1 MILSGGTISMIS
13 PSERKK
19 NNFAKSLRPSFG
31 AEMKKYEE
39 LYAMFTDN
47 GYTKELCEEY
57 ADAFINDVK
66 KPAADDIIQLA
77 DFYDRIYDNKSAFF
91 YLDMLM
97 DKKLSGDEK
106 FSYCIETLKTQSKLG
121 KWRDAEDFRT
131 ENINF
136 MQIFAQKKPLSQQAD
151 MYIALALADCAAK
164 RYREAFKLMNFGYKP
179 QGKNDT
185 KLLEIM
191 ITGVY
196 LIARSGETEGL
207 DAAVDSA
214 HACLRLFS
222 EFEYSWSKDYYLS
235 CIDKAAE
242 GII

>member
-1 MILSGGTISMIS
+1 MIP

-39 LYAMFTDN
+39 LYAMFTND

-57 ADAFINDVK
+57 AEAFVNNAK

-77 DFYDRIYDNKSAFF
+77 GLYDKIYENKSASF
-91 YLDMLM
+91 YLDMLA
-97 DKKLSGDEK
+97 DKKLGGDEK
-106 FSYCIETLKTQSKLG
+106 FCYCIEMLKTQSKLG
-121 KWRDAEDFRT
+121 RWRDAEDFRT

-136 MQIFAQKKPLSQQAD
+136 MQVFAQKKPLTQQAD

-164 RYREAFKLMNFGYKP
+164 RYRDAFKLMKFGYKP

-196 LIARSGETEGL
+196 LIACSGETDGL

-214 HACLRLFS
+214 HACLKLFS
-222 EFEYSWSKDYYLS
+222 EFEYRWSKEYYLG
-235 CIDKAAE
+235 CIDKAAQ

>member
-1 MILSGGTISMIS
+1 MIS

-19 NNFAKSLRPSFG
+19 SNFAKSLRPSFG

-39 LYAMFTDN
+39 LYAAFTND

-57 ADAFINDVK
+57 ADAFINNAK

-77 DFYDRIYDNKSAFF
+77 GLYDKIYDSKSASF
-91 YLDMLM
+91 YLDMLAE
-97 DKKLSGDEK
+97 KKLSGDEK
-106 FSYCIETLKTQSKLG
+106 FAYCIEMLKTKSKLG
-121 KWRDAEDFRT
+121 RWRDAEDFRT

-136 MQIFAQKKPLSQQAD
+136 MQNFAQKKPISQQAD
-151 MYIALALADCAAK
+151 MYIALALTDCAAK
-164 RYREAFKLMNFGYKP
+164 RYRDAFKLMKFGYKP
-179 QGKNDT
+179 QGRNDT

-196 LIARSGETEGL
+196 LIACSGETEGL
-207 DAAVDSA
+207 DAAVESA
-214 HACLRLFS
+214 HACLKLFN
-222 EFEYSWSKDYYLS
+222 EFEFRWSKNYYLS

>member
-1 MILSGGTISMIS
+1 MIS

-39 LYAMFTDN
+39 IYAAFTNN

-57 ADAFINDVK
+57 ADAFINNVK

-77 DFYDRIYDNKSAFF
+77 GLYDKSASF
-91 YLDMLM
+91 YLDMLAE
-97 DKKLSGDEK
+97 KKLGGDEK
-106 FSYCIETLKTQSKLG
+106 FAYCIESLKAQSKLG
-121 KWRDAEDFRT
+121 RWRDAEDFRT

-136 MQIFAQKKPLSQQAD
+136 MQNYAQKKPLAQQAD

-164 RYREAFKLMNFGYKP
+164 RYREAFKLMKFGYKP
-179 QGKNDT
+179 QGKNDV

-196 LIARSGETEGL
+196 LIARSGETDGL
-207 DAAVDSA
+207 DAAVESA

-222 EFEYSWSKDYYLS
+222 EFEYSWSRSYYLS

>member
-1 MILSGGTISMIS
+1 MIS

-19 NNFAKSLRPSFG
+19 NSFAKSLRPSFG

-39 LYAMFTDN
+39 LYVMYTVK

-57 ADAFINDVK
+57 ADAFVNNVK

-77 DFYDRIYDNKSAFF
+77 SLYDKIYDNKSAAF
-91 YLDMLM
+91 YLEMLAE
-97 DKKLSGDEK
+97 KKLSGDDR
-106 FSYCIETLKTQSKLG
+106 FNYCIEMLKTQSKLG
-121 KWRDAEDFRT
+121 RWRDAEDFRT

-136 MQIFAQKKPLSQQAD
+136 MQNTSQKKTLSQQAD

-164 RYREAFKLMNFGYKP
+164 RYREAFKLMKFGYKP

-207 DAAVDSA
+207 PSAVESA
-214 HACLRLFS
+214 HACLRLFT
-222 EFEYSWSKDYYLS
+222 EFEYNWSKNDYLS
-235 CIDKAAE
+235 RIDKAAE